1 MRPSLCGLISCTHKE
16 TAMKPVTTRAPTA
29 LITGAS
35 SGIGES
41 LARCFAQAG
50 HDLVLVARSA
60 GKLDE
65 LATELAAAHG
75 VKVWAEP
82 RDLADPQAAAALAAA
97 LRRKRRPID
106 VLVNNA
112 GVLAQGPFS
121 AMKPS
126 AHQQMIALNIAGL
139 TALLGEF
146 VPAMV
151 ERGHGR
157 VLNVASIA
165 AFQPVP
171 TLATYAATK
180 AYVLSLTES
189 LAEELKGTGVTIT
202 ALCPGV
208 TATNMLTAARGANAK
223 LGQLPG
229 FLIGDVDD
237 VARQGFDACMKGDAI
252 CVPGVVNRAAM
263 IASRSTPKWLVRR
276 IGGIV
281 GRKAL

>member
-1 MRPSLCGLISCTHKE
+1 
-16 TAMKPVTTRAPTA
+16 MKSVTTRAPTA

-41 LARCFAQAG
+41 LANIFAQAG

-60 GKLDE
+60 DKLQE

-82 RDLADPQAAAALAAA
+82 CDLSSPEAAADLAAT

-112 GVLAQGPFS
+112 GVLAQGPFAS
-121 AMKPS
+121 MKPS
-126 AHQQMIALNIAGL
+126 AHQQMIGLNIASL
-139 TALLGEF
+139 TALLAEF

-151 ERGHGR
+151 ERGKGR

-208 TATNMLTAARGANAK
+208 TATNMLTTARSANSK

-237 VARQGFDACMKGDAI
+237 VARQGFDACMKGDVI

-276 IGGIV
+276 IGGMV

>member
-1 MRPSLCGLISCTHKE
+1 
-16 TAMKPVTTRAPTA
+16 MKPVTTRAPTA

-41 LARCFAQAG
+41 LAHCFAQAG
-50 HDLVLVARSA
+50 HNLVLVARSA
-60 GKLDE
+60 DKLDE

-82 RDLADPQAAAALAAA
+82 CDLAAPQAAAALAAA

-112 GVLAQGPFS
+112 GVLAQGPF
-121 AMKPS
+121 ATMKAS
-126 AHQQMIALNIAGL
+126 AHQQMIGLNVAGL
-139 TALLGEF
+139 TALLAEF

-151 ERGHGR
+151 ERGKGR

-208 TATNMLTAARGANAK
+208 TATNMLTTARSANAK

-237 VARQGFDACMKGDAI
+237 VARLGFDACMKGDVI

-276 IGGIV
+276 IGGLI

>member
-1 MRPSLCGLISCTHKE
+1 
-16 TAMKPVTTRAPTA
+16 MKPLSTRAPVA

-41 LARCFAQAG
+41 LAHCFAAGG

-60 GKLDE
+60 DKLKE
-65 LATELAAAHG
+65 LAVELSAAHG

-82 RDLADPQAAAALAAA
+82 CDLAAEDAASALAAT
-97 LRRKRRPID
+97 LRRKRRPVD

-121 AMKPS
+121 GMK
-126 AHQQMIALNIAGL
+126 AATHRQMIDLNVTGL
-139 TALLGEF
+139 TALLAEF

-151 ERGHGR
+151 ERGAGR

-189 LAEELKGTGVTIT
+189 LAEELKGKGVTIT

-208 TATNMLTAARGANAK
+208 TATNMLTSARDANAK

-229 FLIGDVDD
+229 FLVGDVDD
-237 VARQGFDACMKGDAI
+237 VARQGFEACMKGDVI

-276 IGGIV
+276 IGGVI
-281 GRKAL
+281 GRRAL

>member
-1 MRPSLCGLISCTHKE
+1 MTS
-16 TAMKPVTTRAPTA
+16 VTTRAGTA

-41 LARCFAQAG
+41 LAGCFAQAG
-50 HDLVLVARSA
+50 YDLVLVARSTD
-60 GKLDE
+60 KLQT
-65 LATELAAAHG
+65 LAAELAALHG

-82 RDLADPQAAAALAAA
+82 CDLAAENAAAGLATT

-112 GVLAQGPFS
+112 GVLAQGPF
-121 AMKPS
+121 AGMTPA
-126 AHQQMIALNIAGL
+126 AHQQMIDLNVKGL
-139 TALLGEF
+139 TALLAQF
-146 VPAMV
+146 VPSMV
-151 ERGHGR
+151 ERRNGR

-208 TATNMLTAARGANAK
+208 TATNMLVSARSANAR

-237 VARQGFDACMKGDAI
+237 VARQGFDACMKGDVI

-276 IGGIV
+276 IGGVI

>member
-1 MRPSLCGLISCTHKE
+1 MA
-16 TAMKPVTTRAPTA
+16 TANKASKDTV
-29 LITGAS
+29 LVTGAS

-41 LARCFAQAG
+41 LARRFAADG
-50 HDLVLVARSA
+50 CKLVLVARSVD
-60 GKLDE
+60 KLD
-65 LATELAAAHG
+65 TLAANLSADYG
-75 VKVWAEP
+75 VRVFVQPA
-82 RDLADPQAAAALAAA
+82 DLSQPDAARSLAAD
-97 LRRKRRPID
+97 LKRQRVSVDI
-106 VLVNNA
+106 LVNNA
-112 GVLAQGPFS
+112 GVLEHGSFAKIPLARHQ
-121 AMKPS
+121 AM
-126 AHQQMIALNIAGL
+126 IDLNITGL
-139 TALLGEF
+139 TAMLAHFL
-146 VPAMV
+146 PPMLK
-151 ERGHGR
+151 RGHGR
-157 VLNVASIA
+157 ILNVASIA
-165 AFQPVP
+165 SFQPVP

-252 CVPGVVNRAAM
+252 CVPGIVNRAAM

>member
-1 MRPSLCGLISCTHKE
+1 
-16 TAMKPVTTRAPTA
+16 MKPVPTRAPTA

-41 LARCFAQAG
+41 LARIFAQAG

-60 GKLDE
+60 GKLEE
-65 LATELAAAHG
+65 LAEQLAAEHG
-75 VKVWAEP
+75 VKAWAEP
-82 RDLADPQAAAALAAA
+82 CNLAEPEAPARLAAA

-112 GVLAQGPFS
+112 GVLAQGPFA
-121 AMKPS
+121 AMKPA
-126 AHQQMIALNIAGL
+126 AHRQMIDLNVTGL
-139 TALLGEF
+139 TALIAEF

-151 ERGHGR
+151 ERGRGR

-165 AFQPVP
+165 SFQPVP

-208 TATNMLTAARGANAK
+208 TATNMLDSARSANAR

-237 VARQGFDACMKGDAI
+237 VARLGFEACMKGDVI

-276 IGGIV
+276 IGGVI